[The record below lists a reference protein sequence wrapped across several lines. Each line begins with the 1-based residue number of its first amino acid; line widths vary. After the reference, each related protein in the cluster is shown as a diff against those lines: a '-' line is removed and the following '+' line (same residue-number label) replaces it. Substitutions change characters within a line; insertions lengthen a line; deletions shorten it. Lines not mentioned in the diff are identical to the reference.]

1 MAYARNGDVR
11 IYWEE
16 EGSGEP
22 LLLIM
27 GLGYPLDMWH
37 RVRPLLT
44 QRFRVIMF
52 DNRGVGRS
60 DVPEPGYALADMAS
74 DAVAVLDAAGVGNAH
89 VLGVSMGGYI
99 AQNLA
104 LDHPERVSSLILGC
118 TACGGP
124 NAVFAEPEVLEALTT
139 RGSMEPAE
147 GVRVMIPFIYDDG
160 TPREAVEEDLE
171 IRLRTF
177 PTEKGYV
184 GQLQAIMGLATWE
197 RLDQIDV
204 PTLVVH
210 GRNDRLVPHANGEDI
225 ARRIPNARLV
235 SLPNASHI
243 FFTDQ
248 PAAATAALNGF
259 LDEVA
264 PVVAGS

>member
-1 MAYARNGDVR
+1 MHASNGDVQ

-27 GLGYPLDMWH
+27 GLGYTSEMWH
-37 RVRPLLT
+37 RVRPLLAD
-44 QRFRVIMF
+44 RFRVIVF

-60 DVPEPGYALADMAS
+60 TVPEPGYEISDMAS
-74 DAVAVLDAAGVGNAH
+74 DAVAVLDAAGVESAH

-99 AQNLA
+99 AQTLA
-104 LDHPERVSSLILGC
+104 IEHPDRVRSLILGC

-124 NAVFAEPEVLEALTT
+124 DAVIAEPEVLEALAA

-147 GVRVMIPFIYDDG
+147 GVRVMIPYVYDAG
-160 TPREAVEEDLE
+160 TPAEAIDEDLA

-197 RLDQIDV
+197 RLGEIAV
-204 PTLVVH
+204 PTLVLH
-210 GRNDRLVPHANGEDI
+210 GLNDRLVPYPNGEDL
-225 ARRIPNARLV
+225 ARRIPGARLV
-235 SLPNASHI
+235 SIPDASHI

-248 PAAATAALNGF
+248 PEATMNAVDAF
-259 LDEVA
+259 LAEVA
-264 PVVAGS
+264 PLPAR